1 MEDIEKQYK
10 LNIDKLLLYFF
21 IYSALGWILETLYSY
36 ILLGHF
42 ENRGFLIG
50 PLCPIYG
57 FGMLIMII
65 WLSKYKDHKIKLF
78 FISVLVFS
86 IFEYVVGY
94 ALDAIFNLKWWD
106 YTNDFLNINGRIT
119 LFYSL
124 GWGIIGLIVI
134 NIIHPFV
141 ENFLD
146 KILDKIPIMIQSNLL
161 KIVVIIFI
169 IDIVLS
175 SIGYIQ
181 K

>member
-1 MEDIEKQYK
+1 MEALEKQYK
-10 LNIDKLLLYFF
+10 INIDKLLFYFF
-21 IYSALGWILETLYSY
+21 LYSALGWILETFYSY
-36 ILLGHF
+36 VLLGHF

-65 WLSKYKDHKIKLF
+65 WLSKYKDNKIKLF
-78 FISVLVFS
+78 FVSVLVFS
-86 IFEYVVGY
+86 IFEYMVGY

-124 GWGIIGLIVI
+124 GWGIIGLFVI
-134 NIIHPFV
+134 NVIHPFV
-141 ENFLD
+141 EKYTE
-146 KILDKIPIMIQSNLL
+146 KILFKIPIFIQSNIL

-169 IDIVLS
+169 IDIILS